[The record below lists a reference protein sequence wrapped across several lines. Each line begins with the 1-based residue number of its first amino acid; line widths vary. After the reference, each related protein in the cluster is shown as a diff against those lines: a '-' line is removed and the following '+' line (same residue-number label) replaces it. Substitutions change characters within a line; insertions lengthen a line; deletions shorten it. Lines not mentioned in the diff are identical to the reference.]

1 MFKEKELTQKIIGTA
16 IEVHKQMGPGLLKSV
31 YEECLLRELDLQEI
45 SFLRQVSLPIEYKG
59 IKLESSLKLDLL
71 IENKVIVELKAVDS
85 ILPIYQAQILSYMK
99 LAKKRVGLLIN
110 FNITKL
116 TDGIERFVL

>member
-16 IEVHKQMGPGLLKSV
+16 IEVHKQMGPGLLESV

-85 ILPIYQAQILSYMK
+85 ILPIHQAQILSYMK